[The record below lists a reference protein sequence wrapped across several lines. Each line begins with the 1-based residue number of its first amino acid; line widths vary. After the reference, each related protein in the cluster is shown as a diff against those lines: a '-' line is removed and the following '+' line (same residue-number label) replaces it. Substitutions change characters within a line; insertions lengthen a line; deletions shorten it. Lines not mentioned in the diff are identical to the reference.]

1 VPSSVT
7 LGDMESTLIPTE
19 EKGQSETRRV
29 LEWRLAQLRRGGFEP
44 EDAALLASHLE
55 VDLHEALALVRRG
68 CPPKT
73 ALRILL

>member
-1 VPSSVT
+1 
-7 LGDMESTLIPTE
+7 MESTLTAQE
-19 EKGQSETRRV
+19 ETRESEPRRV

-44 EDAALLASHLE
+44 EDAALLASHPE